1 MRRLSAALARFIER
15 WPWLILAVVLLLS
28 AAAVPGITQL
38 ETETGF
44 AALVAPDAPVSQDTS
59 RYEAQFGGEPI
70 TIFLSGPMNAIF
82 STQNLAIL
90 SEFQGQVSA
99 DERYLVINGPLTVLA
114 EAAEELAE
122 AAQTLEN
129 QLALAQEEAAAQARA
144 AAAMMGLGKAEQDM
158 AAEQARAEV
167 LEKFRPQIERLQLIG
182 EPSLDNP
189 TFVSFVL
196 YDEEGAIS
204 PAMQSFVPDATH
216 VLISVT
222 PRGNMSDQ
230 EALQAVTDIED
241 FFAAHPLPSVTVT
254 VASAAKLVDAISNS
268 IGNNIKVLLALSVVA
283 MVLVLVFTFRVRWR
297 MLSLGMVGLSALW
310 TFGLM
315 GYLGVP
321 MTMATMAV
329 LPILIGLGI
338 DFSIQFHN
346 RYQEEVTRSRTVAEA
361 IVASVSSMF
370 PVVGIALLATIIGF
384 ITLYISEVPMIRDFG
399 MMLAIGI
406 VISYIVALFLLHS
419 IVYLGDSKVKI
430 KKLKEA
436 ASKASGRIERILLR
450 LGKLAINHTLW
461 IFIIAVV
468 FAVGGGIV
476 DHWLPT
482 NTDYEELMPQGTPAL
497 VELREIR
504 QIVGVGGT
512 VRFMVESDEDI
523 ASPEIL
529 GWLKSYQDEAISAHP
544 EIISSS
550 SLAVV
555 VSDAAGGEIPAQG
568 EIDAILAG
576 LPPSYLGQLLSADH
590 KMASISFNLTYISLE
605 ETHDL
610 LVLLQEEAN
619 PPPGVSLSPVGSLAL
634 GASTIDA
641 LIGTRLTM
649 NLICLGA
656 IFLVLLVVYRR
667 LGSTIFTIIPVGAV
681 IAWSSLDMYLIGI
694 PINPL
699 TAVLGVLIIG
709 ICTEFMVLLMGRYDE
724 EKRRGAPPEEAMV
737 TAIAKIGRAIT
748 TTALT
753 TLGGF
758 GVLIASNFI
767 MIRDFGIA
775 TVVSVFLS
783 LLITITVMPG
793 LIVWYD
799 NWKGRNLPGWLKKQ
813 KHRYLNTGKPSPRR

>member
-1 MRRLSAALARFIER
+1 MKRFSAALARFIGR
-15 WPWLILAVVLLLS
+15 WPWLILAVALLLS
-28 AAAVPGITQL
+28 AAAVPGITLL

-44 AALVAPDAPVSQDTS
+44 DALVAPESAIAQDNS

-70 TIFLSGPMNAIF
+70 TVLLSGTLDNIF
-82 STQNLAIL
+82 STPNLAVL
-90 SEFQGQVSA
+90 SEFQEQFTA
-99 DERYLVINGPLTVLA
+99 DERYRVINGPLTILQLA
-114 EAAEELAE
+114 QQEAEQARQAFEE
-122 AAQTLEN
+122 
-129 QLALAQEEAAAQARA
+129 QLALAQEQAAAEARA
-144 AAAMMGLGKAEQDM
+144 AAMGLGEVEQEM

-167 LEKFRPQIERLQLIG
+167 LQMFQSQIEQMQLIG

-189 TFVSFVL
+189 AFVASVL
-196 YDEEGAIS
+196 YDAEGAVS
-204 PAMQSFVPDATH
+204 PTMQSFIPDITH
-216 VLISVT
+216 ALIIVT
-222 PRGNMSDQ
+222 PTGNMSDP
-230 EALQAVTDIED
+230 EALQAVTDIDD
-241 FFAAHPLPSVTVT
+241 FFAAHPLDRVEVTVT
-254 VASAAKLVDAISNS
+254 SDAKLVDAISHS
-268 IGNNIKVLLALSVVA
+268 IGSNITFLLALSVAA
-283 MVLVLVFTFRVRWR
+283 MVLILIFIFRVRWR

-315 GYLGVP
+315 GYLSLP
-321 MTMATMAV
+321 LTMATMVV

-346 RYQEEVTRSRTVAEA
+346 RYQEELTRSRTVAGA
-361 IVASVSSMF
+361 IVASVSSIF

-384 ITLYISEVPMIRDFG
+384 ITLYISEVPMIQDFG
-399 MMLAIGI
+399 MVLAIGI

-419 IVYLGDSKVKI
+419 IVYLGDRKMKI
-430 KKLKEA
+430 EKLKEA

-461 IFIIAVV
+461 IFIVAVA

-482 NTDYEELMPQGTPAL
+482 NTDYEELMPQDTPAL
-497 VELREIR
+497 AELRELR
-504 QIVGVGGT
+504 QIVGSGG
-512 VRFMVESDEDI
+512 VVYFMVESNEDI
-523 ASPEIL
+523 AGPEML
-529 GWLKSYQDEAISAHP
+529 GWLKIYQDEALSSHPELISA
-544 EIISSS
+544 S
-550 SLAVV
+550 SLASV
-555 VSDAAGGEIPAQG
+555 VSETAGGDIPAQE

-590 KMASISFNLTYISLE
+590 KMASVSFNISYISLE

-610 LVLLQEEAN
+610 LLLLQEEAD
-619 PPPGVSLSPVGSLAL
+619 PPAGVHVSPVGSLAL
-634 GASTIDA
+634 GTSTIDA
-641 LIGTRLTM
+641 LVGSRLNL

-667 LGSTIFTIIPVGAV
+667 LGSTVFTIIPVGAV
-681 IAWSSLDMYLIGI
+681 IAWASLDMYLIGI

-724 EKRRGAPPEEAMV
+724 EKRRGVPPKEAMV

-758 GVLIASNFI
+758 GVLIASNFV

-783 LLITITVMPG
+783 LLITMTVMPG

-799 NWKGRNLPGWLKKQ
+799 NRKRRNLPG
-813 KHRYLNTGKPSPRR
+813 

>member
-1 MRRLSAALARFIER
+1 MKRFSVALARFIGR
-15 WPWLILAVVLLLS
+15 WPWLIIAVALLLS
-28 AAAVPGITQL
+28 AAAVPGITML
-38 ETETGF
+38 KTETGF
-44 AALVAPDAPVSQDTS
+44 DALVSPESAIAQDNS
-59 RYEAQFGGEPI
+59 RYQAQFGGEPI
-70 TIFLSGPMNAIF
+70 TVLLTGQLDSIF
-82 STQNLAIL
+82 STPNLTVL
-90 SEFQGQVSA
+90 SQFQEQFST
-99 DERYLVINGPLTVLA
+99 DERYRVINGPLTIFQLA
-114 EAAEELAE
+114 QQEAEQAGQAFQE
-122 AAQTLEN
+122 
-129 QLALAQEEAAAQARA
+129 QLALAQEQAAAEARTVA
-144 AAAMMGLGKAEQDM
+144 ASMGLGEVEQDM

-167 LEKFRPQIERLQLIG
+167 LQMFQSKIEQMQLIG
-182 EPSLDNP
+182 EPSVDNP
-189 TFVSFVL
+189 AFVSSVL
-196 YDEEGAIS
+196 YDAEGAIS
-204 PAMQSFVPDATH
+204 PAMQSFIPDIAH
-216 VLISVT
+216 ALIIVT
-222 PRGNMSDQ
+222 PASNMSDQ

-241 FFAAHPLPSVTVT
+241 FFAGQPLDKVEVTIV
-254 VASAAKLVDAISNS
+254 SDAKLVDAISHS
-268 IGNNIKVLLALSVVA
+268 IGSNITLLLALSVAV
-283 MVLVLVFTFRVRWR
+283 MVLILVFIFRVRWR
-297 MLSLGMVGLSALW
+297 LLSLGIVGLSALW

-321 MTMATMAV
+321 LTMATMPV

-346 RYQEEVTRSRTVAEA
+346 RYQEEVTRSRTVADA
-361 IVASVSSMF
+361 IVASLSSMF
-370 PVVGIALLATIIGF
+370 PAVSIALLATIIGF
-384 ITLYISEVPMIRDFG
+384 ITLYISKVPMIQDFG
-399 MMLAIGI
+399 MTLAIGI
-406 VISYIVALFLLHS
+406 AISYIVALFLLHS
-419 IVYLGDSKVKI
+419 IVYLGDKKMEI

-461 IFIIAVV
+461 IFIVAVA

-482 NTDYEELMPQGTPAL
+482 NTDYEELMPQDTPAL
-497 VELREIR
+497 VELRELR
-504 QIVGVGGT
+504 QIVGIGGT
-512 VRFMVESDEDI
+512 VRLMVESDDDI
-523 ASPEIL
+523 AGPEML
-529 GWLKSYQDEAISAHP
+529 GWLKSYQDKALSSQPELISA
-544 EIISSS
+544 S
-550 SLAVV
+550 SLASV
-555 VSDAAGGEIPAQG
+555 VSETAGGDIPAQE
-568 EIDAILAG
+568 EIDAILAS
-576 LPPSYLGQLLSADH
+576 LPSSYLGQLLSTDH
-590 KMASISFNLTYISLE
+590 KMASVSFNISYISLE

-610 LVLLQEEAN
+610 LLLLQEEADS
-619 PPPGVSLSPVGSLAL
+619 PAGVRLSPVGSLAL

-641 LIGTRLTM
+641 LVGTRLNL

-667 LGSTIFTIIPVGAV
+667 LGNIIFTIIPVGAV

-724 EKRRGAPPEEAMV
+724 EKRRGVPPKEAMV

-758 GVLIASNFI
+758 GVLIASNFV

-799 NWKGRNLPGWLKKQ
+799 NWKRRSFTGSSKKQ
-813 KHRYLNTGKPSPRR
+813 KC